1 MQVDNE
7 DFGRPVADYFGVSGD
22 GPEVSLSYFLPPQF
36 YFILFLDGRCG
47 WEGGDLLYA
56 YLQ

>member
-22 GPEVSLSYFLPPQF
+22 GPIVRHSCTF
-36 YFILFLDGRCG
+36 YPLNFIFG
-47 WEGGDLLYA
+47 WKMWVGGGEIGCLH